1 MVLGKNFESCFF
13 IYLETFLFLGK
24 GDAAFMKKHLAA
36 VVTIF
41 ALCLSLPGCVAEE
54 AAEVIQEPALTEAV
68 PAEQN
73 LVRSKT
79 AVGNSFDEYIE
90 SEPFTSYSYDFTV
103 YDSNYMIT
111 AAPDETREGLTLTV
125 EDNTFGFSTFHVAP
139 PVSYSVALPYS
150 QEYASQVCTVIKSSD
165 EWNNYP
171 DLLKIDFY
179 LSNFEDESL
188 PYTVSRLYSILN
200 NQLVEVEV
208 YDTTGEFGKVTE
220 SAAKAF
226 YGDMNGEAV
235 SDEASVDTSEVN
247 LKDYFE
253 RMDYIPESY
262 LYQTEP
268 LKFMP
273 EPTIGEDTASGRLSA
288 VVVTYTLNPDDMT
301 MRRSFESVSMDN
313 VYFGY
318 AAHAVAGDIY
328 QYFIATSLN
337 VTDYE
342 NYIEIPVEGEDQSRY
357 FFKVDDPR
365 FHTVQELRDYVSGYF
380 SEELVDY
387 MFANAPQKYRDIDGE
402 LYTIL
407 GDGGYNETLG
417 KLTITDFV
425 WQDNTITYHTKQ
437 EKFNENHE
445 MSYIDGGDFV
455 IEIKD
460 DGSFI
465 VTKYRYPSL

>member
-1 MVLGKNFESCFF
+1 M
-13 IYLETFLFLGK
+13 
-24 GDAAFMKKHLAA
+24 
-36 VVTIF
+36 TII
-41 ALCLSLPGCVAEE
+41 ALCVSLSGCVAEE
-54 AAEVIQEPALTEAV
+54 AAEVIQETVLTEAA

-79 AVGNSFDEYIE
+79 GVGNSFDEYIE
-90 SEPFTSYSYDFTV
+90 SEPFTSYTYDFTV

-111 AAPDETREGLTLTV
+111 AAPDETMEGLTLTV

-139 PVSYSVALPYS
+139 PVNYSVALPYS

-165 EWNNYP
+165 DTSTYP

-179 LSNFEDESL
+179 LSNFEEDSL
-188 PYTVSRLYSILN
+188 PYTVSRLYSILG

-208 YDTTGEFGKVTE
+208 YDTTGAFAETADTAVNTAQLTE
-220 SAAKAF
+220 
-226 YGDMNGEAV
+226 DEAV
-235 SDEASVDTSEVN
+235 PTAE
-247 LKDYFE
+247 YFE
-253 RMDYIPESY
+253 KLDYIPESY

-273 EPTIGEDTASGRLSA
+273 APEVYEDSTGRLSA
-288 VVVTYTLNPDDMT
+288 EVVTYTLNPDDMT
-301 MRRSFESVSMDN
+301 MRRAYETVSTDN

-318 AAHAVAGDIY
+318 AAHAVAGNIY
-328 QYFIATSLN
+328 QYFIAPSLN
-337 VTDYE
+337 VADYE
-342 NYIEIPVEGEDQSRY
+342 NYVEIPTEGEEQSRY

-455 IEIKD
+455 IEFKD

>member
-1 MVLGKNFESCFF
+1 M
-13 IYLETFLFLGK
+13 
-24 GDAAFMKKHLAA
+24 
-36 VVTIF
+36 TII
-41 ALCLSLPGCVAEE
+41 ALCVSLSGCVAEE
-54 AAEVIQEPALTEAV
+54 AAEVIQETVLTEAA

-79 AVGNSFDEYIE
+79 GVGNSFDEYIE
-90 SEPFTSYSYDFTV
+90 SEPFTSYTYDFTV

-111 AAPDETREGLTLTV
+111 AAPDETMEGLTLTV

-139 PVSYSVALPYS
+139 PVNYSVALPYS

-165 EWNNYP
+165 DTSTYP

-179 LSNFEDESL
+179 LSNFEEDSL
-188 PYTVSRLYSILN
+188 PYTVSRLYSILG

-208 YDTTGEFGKVTE
+208 YDTTGAFAETADTAVNTAQLTE
-220 SAAKAF
+220 
-226 YGDMNGEAV
+226 DEAV
-235 SDEASVDTSEVN
+235 PTAE
-247 LKDYFE
+247 YFE
-253 RMDYIPESY
+253 KLDYIPESY

-273 EPTIGEDTASGRLSA
+273 APEVYEDSTGRLSA
-288 VVVTYTLNPDDMT
+288 EVVTYTLNPDDMT
-301 MRRSFESVSMDN
+301 MRRAYEPVSTDH

-318 AAHAVAGDIY
+318 AAHAVAGNIY
-328 QYFIATSLN
+328 QYFIAPSLN
-337 VTDYE
+337 VADYE
-342 NYIEIPVEGEDQSRY
+342 NYVEIPTEGEEQSRY

-455 IEIKD
+455 IEFKD

>member
-1 MVLGKNFESCFF
+1 
-13 IYLETFLFLGK
+13 
-24 GDAAFMKKHLAA
+24 MKKHLAA
-36 VVTIF
+36 AVTII
-41 ALCLSLPGCVAEE
+41 ALCAPLSGCVAEGPS
-54 AAEVIQEPALTEAV
+54 EVIQEPVLTEAV

-111 AAPDETREGLTLTV
+111 ATPDETREGLTLTV

-139 PVSYSVALPYS
+139 PVNYSVALPYS

-165 EWNNYP
+165 DINTYP

-179 LSNFEDESL
+179 LSNFEDGSL

-208 YDTTGEFGKVTE
+208 YDTTGLF
-220 SAAKAF
+220 
-226 YGDMNGEAV
+226 
-235 SDEASVDTSEVN
+235 DEATAAVAETQIEAEEAKLADEEAAPSVE
-247 LKDYFE
+247 YFE
-253 RMDYIPESY
+253 KLDYIPESY

-273 EPTIGEDTASGRLSA
+273 EPTIAINDETGQLSA
-288 VVVTYTLNPDDMT
+288 EVATYTLNPDDMT
-301 MRRSFESVSMDN
+301 MRRAFEPVSADT

-318 AAHAVAGDIY
+318 AAHAVAGYIY

-337 VTDYE
+337 VSDYE
-342 NYIEIPVEGEDQSRY
+342 NYIEIPVEGEEQSRY

-437 EKFNENHE
+437 EKFNENYE

>member
-1 MVLGKNFESCFF
+1 MKKRL
-13 IYLETFLFLGK
+13 
-24 GDAAFMKKHLAA
+24 AAFG
-36 VVTIF
+36 TIL
-41 ALCLSLPGCVAEE
+41 ALCLQLSGCAVEE
-54 AAEVIQEPALTEAV
+54 AAEVIQETTAEAV

-79 AVGNSFDEYIE
+79 AVGNSFDEYVE

-139 PVSYSVALPYS
+139 PANYSVALPYS

-165 EWNNYP
+165 DTNTYP

-200 NQLVEVEV
+200 NRLVEVEV
-208 YDTTGEFGKVTE
+208 YDTTGAFKKETAAAADTAK
-220 SAAKAF
+220 SA
-226 YGDMNGEAV
+226 GDEAV
-235 SDEASVDTSEVN
+235 PTVE
-247 LKDYFE
+247 YFE
-253 RMDYIPESY
+253 RLDYIPESY

-273 EPTIGEDTASGRLSA
+273 EPTINVTDDGQIFAT
-288 VVVTYTLNPDDMT
+288 VVTYTLNPDDMT
-301 MRRSFESVSMDN
+301 MRREYEALSTDN

-318 AAHAVAGDIY
+318 MAHAVAGYIY

-337 VTDYE
+337 VADYE
-342 NYIEIPVEGEDQSRY
+342 NYIEIPAEGEEQSRY
-357 FFKVDDPR
+357 YFKVDDPR
-365 FHTVQELRDYVSGYF
+365 FHTVQELRDYVSKYF
-380 SEELVDY
+380 SEELTDY
-387 MFANAPQKYRDIDGE
+387 MFANAPQRYRDIDGE

-407 GDGGYNETLG
+407 GDGGVNDSLG

-425 WQDNTITYHTKQ
+425 RQGDVITYHTKQ

-445 MSYIDGGDFV
+445 MSYIHGGDFV

>member
-1 MVLGKNFESCFF
+1 
-13 IYLETFLFLGK
+13 
-24 GDAAFMKKHLAA
+24 MKKFFAA
-36 VVTIF
+36 VGTVLAVCT
-41 ALCLSLPGCVAEE
+41 LLSGCAAEE
-54 AAEVIQEPALTEAV
+54 AAEVIQETVATEAGV
-68 PAEQN
+68 AEQN

-79 AVGNSFDEYIE
+79 AVGNSLDEYIE

-103 YDSNYMIT
+103 YDNNYMIT

-139 PVSYSVALPYS
+139 PVNYSVALPYS
-150 QEYASQVCTVIKSSD
+150 QEDASQVCTVIKSSD
-165 EWNNYP
+165 ETNTYP

-179 LSNFEDESL
+179 LSNFDNDTL

-208 YDTTGEFGKVTE
+208 YDTTGYLVKNEEAWVE
-220 SAAKAF
+220 SA
-226 YGDMNGEAV
+226 EAAPTN
-235 SDEASVDTSEVN
+235 EETASVEAIEADAEE
-247 LKDYFE
+247 YFE
-253 RMDYIPESY
+253 KLDYIPESY

-273 EPTIGEDTASGRLSA
+273 EPIVTTDSTTGQLSA
-288 VVVTYTLNPDDMT
+288 SVITYTLNPDDMT
-301 MRRSFESVSMDN
+301 MRREAEPVPTDS

-318 AAHAVAGDIY
+318 MAHAVAGNIY

-337 VTDYE
+337 VADYE
-342 NYIEIPVEGEDQSRY
+342 NYIEISAEGEEQSKY
-357 FFKVDDPR
+357 FFKVDDTR

-387 MFANAPQKYRDIDGE
+387 MFANAPQNYRDIDGE

-407 GDGGYNETLG
+407 GDGGVNETLG

-425 WQDNTITYHTKQ
+425 RQDNTITYHTKQ
-437 EKFNENHE
+437 EKYNENHE

-455 IEIKD
+455 IELRD
-460 DGSFI
+460 DNSFI

>member
-1 MVLGKNFESCFF
+1 
-13 IYLETFLFLGK
+13 
-24 GDAAFMKKHLAA
+24 MKKHLAA
-36 VVTIF
+36 ALTIL
-41 ALCLSLPGCVAEE
+41 ALCVPLSGCVAEE
-54 AAEVIQEPALTEAV
+54 AAEVIQETTVEAV

-79 AVGNSFDEYIE
+79 GVGNSFDEYIE

-139 PVSYSVALPYS
+139 PVNYSVALPYS
-150 QEYASQVCTVIKSSD
+150 QDYASQVCTVIKSSD
-165 EWNNYP
+165 DTSAYP

-179 LSNFEDESL
+179 LSNFEEDSL
-188 PYTVSRLYSILN
+188 PYTVSRLYSILG

-208 YDTTGEFGKVTE
+208 YDTTGAFNEAEET
-220 SAAKAF
+220 AKLA
-226 YGDMNGEAV
+226 
-235 SDEASVDTSEVN
+235 DEDVPTVE
-247 LKDYFE
+247 YFE
-253 RMDYIPESY
+253 RLEYIPESY

-273 EPTIGEDTASGRLSA
+273 APEVCEDSTGRLSA
-288 VVVTYTLNPDDMT
+288 KVVTYTLNPDDMT
-301 MRRSFESVSMDN
+301 MRRAYETISTDN

-318 AAHAVAGDIY
+318 MAHAVAGDIY

-337 VTDYE
+337 VADYE
-342 NYIEIPVEGEDQSRY
+342 NYIEIPTEGEEQSRY

-380 SEELVDY
+380 SEELTDY
-387 MFANAPQKYRDIDGE
+387 MFANAPQMYRDIDGE

-437 EKFNENHE
+437 EKFNENHDE

-455 IEIKD
+455 IEFRD

-465 VTKYRYPSL
+465 VKKYRYPSL

>member
-1 MVLGKNFESCFF
+1 
-13 IYLETFLFLGK
+13 
-24 GDAAFMKKHLAA
+24 MKKHLAA
-36 VVTIF
+36 ALTILAVCF
-41 ALCLSLPGCVAEE
+41 SLSGCVAEE
-54 AAEVIQEPALTEAV
+54 AAEVIQETVSTEAV

-111 AAPDETREGLTLTV
+111 AAPDETMEGLTLTV

-139 PVSYSVALPYS
+139 PANYSVALPYS

-179 LSNFEDESL
+179 LSNFEEDSL
-188 PYTVSRLYSILN
+188 PYTVSRLYSILGN
-200 NQLVEVEV
+200 RLVEVEV
-208 YDTTGEFGKVTE
+208 YDTTGLFDEATAVVTE
-220 SAAKAF
+220 TPTEAEKAKLA
-226 YGDMNGEAV
+226 DEEAV
-235 SDEASVDTSEVN
+235 PAVE
-247 LKDYFE
+247 YFE
-253 RMDYIPESY
+253 KLDYIPESY

-273 EPTIGEDTASGRLSA
+273 APAIAINDETGQLSA
-288 VVVTYTLNPDDMT
+288 EVVTYTLNPDDMT
-301 MRRSFESVSMDN
+301 MRRAFEPVSTDT

-318 AAHAVAGDIY
+318 AAHAVAGYIY

-342 NYIEIPVEGEDQSRY
+342 NYIEIPSESEEQSRY

-365 FHTVQELRDYVSGYF
+365 FHTVQELRDYVSKYF
-380 SEELVDY
+380 SEELTDY

-425 WQDNTITYHTKQ
+425 RQDNVITYHTKQ

-445 MSYIDGGDFV
+445 MSYIDGGDFI
-455 IEIKD
+455 IELRD

>member
-1 MVLGKNFESCFF
+1 MHIFTA
-13 IYLETFLFLGK
+13 ILFLGK
-24 GDAAFMKKHLAA
+24 GDAAFVKKHLAA
-36 VVTIF
+36 AMTII
-41 ALCLSLPGCVAEE
+41 ALCVSLSGCVAEE
-54 AAEVIQEPALTEAV
+54 AAEVIQETVLTEAV

-79 AVGNSFDEYIE
+79 GVGNSFDEYIE
-90 SEPFTSYSYDFTV
+90 SEPFTSYTYDFTV

-111 AAPDETREGLTLTV
+111 AAPDETMEGLTLTV

-139 PVSYSVALPYS
+139 PVNYSVALPYS
-150 QEYASQVCTVIKSSD
+150 QEYASQVCSVIKSSD
-165 EWNNYP
+165 DTSTYP

-179 LSNFEDESL
+179 LSNFEEDSL
-188 PYTVSRLYSILN
+188 PYTVSRLYSILG

-208 YDTTGEFGKVTE
+208 YDTTG
-220 SAAKAF
+220 AF
-226 YGDMNGEAV
+226 AETADTAVNTVKLAEDEAV
-235 SDEASVDTSEVN
+235 PTAE
-247 LKDYFE
+247 YFE
-253 RMDYIPESY
+253 KLDYIPESY

-273 EPTIGEDTASGRLSA
+273 APEVYEDSTGRLSA
-288 VVVTYTLNPDDMT
+288 NVVTYTLNPDDMT
-301 MRRSFESVSMDN
+301 MRRAYEAVSTDN
-313 VYFGY
+313 VYYGY
-318 AAHAVAGDIY
+318 MAHAIAGNIY

-337 VTDYE
+337 VADYE
-342 NYIEIPVEGEDQSRY
+342 NYIEIPTEGEEQSRY

-425 WQDNTITYHTKQ
+425 WQDNIITYHTKQ
-437 EKFNENHE
+437 EKFNENYE

-455 IEIKD
+455 IEFKD

>member
-1 MVLGKNFESCFF
+1 
-13 IYLETFLFLGK
+13 
-24 GDAAFMKKHLAA
+24 MKKFFAAA
-36 VVTIF
+36 VTVL
-41 ALCLSLPGCVAEE
+41 AVCAPLSGCAAEE
-54 AAEVIQEPALTEAV
+54 AAEVIQETVATEAE

-79 AVGNSFDEYIE
+79 AVGNSFDEYVE

-111 AAPDETREGLTLTV
+111 AAPDETMEGLTLTV
-125 EDNTFGFSTFHVAP
+125 EDNTFGFSTFHVDP
-139 PVSYSVALPYS
+139 PANYSVALPYS

-165 EWNNYP
+165 ETNTYP

-179 LSNFEDESL
+179 LSNFDNDSL
-188 PYTVSRLYSILN
+188 PYTVSRLYSILG

-208 YDTTGEFGKVTE
+208 YDTTGYLSEFDAAVT
-220 SAAKAF
+220 AAASPV
-226 YGDMNGEAV
+226 N
-235 SDEASVDTSEVN
+235 DETASTVAAEEE
-247 LKDYFE
+247 YFE
-253 RMDYIPESY
+253 RLDYIPESY

-273 EPTIGEDTASGRLSA
+273 EPIVTADETTGELSA
-288 VVVTYTLNPDDMT
+288 RVITYALNPDDMT
-301 MRRSFESVSMDN
+301 MRREVEPVPTDS

-318 AAHAVAGDIY
+318 MAHAVAGNIY

-337 VTDYE
+337 VTDYD
-342 NYIEIPVEGEDQSRY
+342 NFIEISSEGEEQSSY
-357 FFKVDDPR
+357 FFKVNDPR

-380 SEELVDY
+380 SEELADY

-407 GDGGYNETLG
+407 GDGGVDETLG

-425 WQDNTITYHTKQ
+425 RQDNVITYHTKQ
-437 EKFNENHE
+437 EKFNENYE
-445 MSYIDGGDFV
+445 MSYIDGGDFI
-455 IEIKD
+455 IELRD

-465 VTKYRYPSL
+465 VKKYRYPTL

>member
-1 MVLGKNFESCFF
+1 
-13 IYLETFLFLGK
+13 
-24 GDAAFMKKHLAA
+24 MKKYLA
-36 VVTIF
+36 VVGTII
-41 ALCLSLPGCVAEE
+41 AVCVSLSGCVAEE
-54 AAEVIQEPALTEAV
+54 AAEVIQETVVTEAV

-90 SEPFTSYSYDFTV
+90 SEPFTSYSYDFKV

-111 AAPDETREGLTLTV
+111 AAPDETMEGLTLTV

-139 PVSYSVALPYS
+139 PVNYSVALPYS

-165 EWNNYP
+165 DTAAYP

-179 LSNFEDESL
+179 LSNFENESL

-208 YDTTGEFGKVTE
+208 YDTTGEVVEAETSAEMDFVIEPTEEPVSEEEMKSSVEMDVTE
-220 SAAKAF
+220 
-226 YGDMNGEAV
+226 
-235 SDEASVDTSEVN
+235 
-247 LKDYFE
+247 YFE
-253 RMDYIPESY
+253 RLNYIPESY

-273 EPTIGEDTASGRLSA
+273 EPTIAESVNTGRLSA
-288 VVVTYTLNPDDMT
+288 NVVTYTLNPDDMT
-301 MRRSFESVSMDN
+301 MRRAYEPISTEN

-318 AAHAVAGDIY
+318 MAHAVAGSIY

-342 NYIEIPVEGEDQSRY
+342 NYVEIPVSGSDYNQY

-387 MFANAPQKYRDIDGE
+387 MFINAPQKYRDIDGE

-407 GDGGYNETLG
+407 GDGGFDDTLG

-425 WQDNTITYHTKQ
+425 RQDNIITYHTKQ
-437 EKFNENHE
+437 EKYNENHE

-455 IEIKD
+455 IELRE

-465 VTKYRYPSL
+465 VTKYRYPMYS

>member
-1 MVLGKNFESCFF
+1 
-13 IYLETFLFLGK
+13 
-24 GDAAFMKKHLAA
+24 MKKRLTYF
-36 VVTIF
+36 VLLGTISVICT
-41 ALCLSLPGCVAEE
+41 LLSGCTVEE
-54 AAEVIQEPALTEAV
+54 PPEVIPETTITEAV

-79 AVGNSFDEYIE
+79 AVGNSLDEYIE

-139 PVSYSVALPYS
+139 PENYSVALPYS

-165 EWNNYP
+165 DISTYP

-179 LSNFEDESL
+179 LSNFDNESL

-208 YDTTGEFGKVTE
+208 YDTTAEFEKAADTETDIEPEAVPLTEDELKSTVVAEVTE
-220 SAAKAF
+220 
-226 YGDMNGEAV
+226 
-235 SDEASVDTSEVN
+235 
-247 LKDYFE
+247 YFE
-253 RMDYIPESY
+253 KLDYIPESY
-262 LYQTEP
+262 LYQTEA

-273 EPTIGEDTASGRLSA
+273 EPTITENAETGKLSA
-288 VVVTYTLNPDDMT
+288 QVVTYTLNPDDMT
-301 MRRSFESVSMDN
+301 MRRAYETISTDN

-318 AAHAVAGDIY
+318 MAHAVAGNIY

-337 VTDYE
+337 VSD
-342 NYIEIPVEGEDQSRY
+342 NVNFHEIKLEGEEQSRY

-365 FHTVQELRDYVSGYF
+365 FHTVQELKDYVSRYF
-380 SEELVDY
+380 STELTEY

-407 GDGGYNETLG
+407 GDGGYNDTLG

-425 WQDNTITYHTKQ
+425 RQDNVITYHTKQ

-455 IEIKD
+455 IELQD
-460 DGSFI
+460 DGTFI

>member
-1 MVLGKNFESCFF
+1 
-13 IYLETFLFLGK
+13 
-24 GDAAFMKKHLAA
+24 MKKHLAA
-36 VVTIF
+36 AMTIF
-41 ALCLSLPGCVAEE
+41 ALCVPLSGCVAEE
-54 AAEVIQEPALTEAV
+54 AAEVIRETVLTEAA

-79 AVGNSFDEYIE
+79 GVGNSFDEYVE

-139 PVSYSVALPYS
+139 PVNYSVVLPYS

-188 PYTVSRLYSILN
+188 PYAVSRFYSILG

-208 YDTTGEFGKVTE
+208 YDTTGIFNEVT
-220 SAAKAF
+220 AAVAETPI
-226 YGDMNGEAV
+226 EAEEEKFTEEEIANAV
-235 SDEASVDTSEVN
+235 TADAEE
-247 LKDYFE
+247 YFE
-253 RMDYIPESY
+253 RLDYIPEIY

-273 EPTIGEDTASGRLSA
+273 EPTIAINDETGQLSA
-288 VVVTYTLNPDDMT
+288 EVVTYTLNPDDMT
-301 MRRSFESVSMDN
+301 MRRAFEPVSESN

-318 AAHAVAGDIY
+318 AAHAVAGNIY

-337 VTDYE
+337 VADYE
-342 NYIEIPVEGEDQSRY
+342 NYIEISAEGEEQSRY

-365 FHTVQELRDYVSGYF
+365 FHTVQELRDYVSKYF

-455 IEIKD
+455 IELRD
-460 DGSFI
+460 DGSVI

>member
-1 MVLGKNFESCFF
+1 M
-13 IYLETFLFLGK
+13 K
-24 GDAAFMKKHLAA
+24 GADAFMKKYFAA
-36 VVTIF
+36 VITII
-41 ALCLSLPGCVAEE
+41 AVYASLTGCAAEE
-54 AAEVIQEPALTEAV
+54 AAEIIEETTVSEAA
-68 PAEQN
+68 PDEQN

-90 SEPFTSYSYDFTV
+90 SEPFTSYSYDFKV

-111 AAPDETREGLTLTV
+111 AAPDETREGLNLTV

-139 PVSYSVALPYS
+139 PVNYSVALPYS

-165 EWNNYP
+165 DTNTYP

-179 LSNFEDESL
+179 LSSFEDDSL
-188 PYTVSRLYSILN
+188 PYTVSKLYSILN

-208 YDTTGEFGKVTE
+208 YDTTGFLEEQTGDDSEPAVEAAEVTLTDE
-220 SAAKAF
+220 ELANASAADAEEEK
-226 YGDMNGEAV
+226 E
-235 SDEASVDTSEVN
+235 
-247 LKDYFE
+247 YFE
-253 RMDYIPESY
+253 RLDYIPESY

-273 EPTIGEDTASGRLSA
+273 DPEVCENGNGRLSA
-288 VVVTYTLNPDDMT
+288 NVVTYTLNPDDMT
-301 MRRSFESVSMDN
+301 MRREYETISTDN
-313 VYFGY
+313 IYFGY
-318 AAHAVAGDIY
+318 MAHAVAGNIY

-337 VTDYE
+337 VADYE
-342 NYIEIPVEGEDQSRY
+342 NYIEISDEGEEQSSY

-365 FHTVQELRDYVSGYF
+365 FHTVQELRDYVIGYF
-380 SEELVDY
+380 SEDLADY

-407 GDGGYNETLG
+407 GDGGINETLG

-425 WQDNTITYHTKQ
+425 RQDNVITYHTKQ

-445 MSYIDGGDFV
+445 MSYIDGGDFT
-455 IEIKD
+455 IELKD

>member
-1 MVLGKNFESCFF
+1 MVLDKKNGF
-13 IYLETFLFLGK
+13 IYLGK
-24 GDAAFMKKHLAA
+24 GVAEFMKKYLA
-36 VVTIF
+36 VIVTII
-41 ALCLSLPGCVAEE
+41 AICIPLSGCAAEE
-54 AAEVIQEPALTEAV
+54 AAEVIQETTSAEAV

-79 AVGNSFDEYIE
+79 VVGNSFDEYIE
-90 SEPFTSYSYDFTV
+90 SEPFTSYSYDFKV
-103 YDSNYMIT
+103 YDSNYIIT

-139 PVSYSVALPYS
+139 PVNYSVALPYS

-165 EWNNYP
+165 DTATYP

-179 LSNFEDESL
+179 LSNFENDTL

-208 YDTTGEFGKVTE
+208 YDTTGFLLQSADTAEMTAVEADEVRLTE
-220 SAAKAF
+220 EEIASIAETTA
-226 YGDMNGEAV
+226 EV
-235 SDEASVDTSEVN
+235 DE
-247 LKDYFE
+247 YFE
-253 RMDYIPESY
+253 RLDYIPESY

-273 EPTIGEDTASGRLSA
+273 APEVSEDSTGQLSA
-288 VVVTYTLNPDDMT
+288 TVVTYNLNPDDMT
-301 MRRSFESVSMDN
+301 MRRVYEPVSTDN

-318 AAHAVAGDIY
+318 MAHAVAGNIY

-337 VTDYE
+337 VADYE
-342 NYIEIPVEGEDQSRY
+342 NYIEIPVEGEEQIRY

-380 SEELVDY
+380 SAELVDY
-387 MFANAPQKYRDIDGE
+387 MFANAPQQYRDIDGE

-407 GDGGYNETLG
+407 GDGGINETLG

-425 WQDNTITYHTKQ
+425 RQDNVITYHTKQ

-445 MSYIDGGDFV
+445 MSYIDGGDFI
-455 IEIKD
+455 IELKD
-460 DGSFI
+460 DGAFI

>member
-1 MVLGKNFESCFF
+1 
-13 IYLETFLFLGK
+13 
-24 GDAAFMKKHLAA
+24 MKKYLAVIGTILA
-36 VVTIF
+36 VCIP
-41 ALCLSLPGCVAEE
+41 LSGCAAEE
-54 AAEVIQEPALTEAV
+54 AAEVIQETAATEAV

-111 AAPDETREGLTLTV
+111 AAPDETSEGLTLTV

-139 PVSYSVALPYS
+139 PANYSVALPYS

-165 EWNNYP
+165 DTSTYP

-179 LSNFEDESL
+179 LSNFEDDTL

-208 YDTTGEFGKVTE
+208 YDTTGGFEAANGTVYDGYTAEAGVTSISE
-220 SAAKAF
+220 DKQEV
-226 YGDMNGEAV
+226 NVVIE
-235 SDEASVDTSEVN
+235 SDE
-247 LKDYFE
+247 YFE
-253 RMDYIPESY
+253 RLDYIPESY

-273 EPTIGEDTASGRLSA
+273 EPTINIDNETGKLSA
-288 VVVTYTLNPDDMT
+288 TVVTYTLNPDDMT
-301 MRRSFESVSMDN
+301 MRRAYEPVSTDN

-318 AAHAVAGDIY
+318 MTHAIAGNIY

-342 NYIEIPVEGEDQSRY
+342 NYIEISVEGEEQSRY

-387 MFANAPQKYRDIDGE
+387 MFVNAPQKYRDIDGE

-407 GDGGYNETLG
+407 GDGGINETLG

-425 WQDNTITYHTKQ
+425 RQDNVITYHTKQ
-437 EKFNENHE
+437 EKYNENHE
-445 MSYIDGGDFV
+445 MSYIDGGDFI
-455 IEIKD
+455 IELRD

>member
-1 MVLGKNFESCFF
+1 
-13 IYLETFLFLGK
+13 
-24 GDAAFMKKHLAA
+24 MKKYLAA
-36 VVTIF
+36 IGTIL
-41 ALCLSLPGCVAEE
+41 AVCVLLSGCTAEE
-54 AAEVIQEPALTEAV
+54 ASEVIQETAVEEAV

-90 SEPFTSYSYDFTV
+90 SEPFTSYSYDFKV

-111 AAPDETREGLTLTV
+111 AAPDETMEGLNLTV
-125 EDNTFGFSTFHVAP
+125 EDNTFGYSTFHVSP
-139 PVSYSVALPYS
+139 PVNYSVALPYS

-165 EWNNYP
+165 DTTTYP

-179 LSNFEDESL
+179 LSNFEKEDL

-208 YDTTGEFGKVTE
+208 YDTTGEAVEAEAFADTNLTVAPTE
-220 SAAKAF
+220 
-226 YGDMNGEAV
+226 EAV
-235 SDEASVDTSEVN
+235 SEEELKSYAEMEATE
-247 LKDYFE
+247 YFE
-253 RMDYIPESY
+253 RLDYIPESY

-273 EPTIGEDTASGRLSA
+273 EPTISESANTGRLSA
-288 VVVTYTLNPDDMT
+288 NVVTYTLNPDDMT
-301 MRRSFESVSMDN
+301 MRRAYEPISTEN

-318 AAHAVAGDIY
+318 MAHAVAGNIY

-337 VTDYE
+337 VADYE
-342 NYIEIPVEGEDQSRY
+342 NYVEVSVSGSDYNQY

-387 MFANAPQKYRDIDGE
+387 MFINAPQKYRDIDGE

-407 GDGGYNETLG
+407 GDGGIDETLG

-425 WQDNTITYHTKQ
+425 RQDDIITYHTKQ

-455 IEIKD
+455 IELRE

>member
-1 MVLGKNFESCFF
+1 
-13 IYLETFLFLGK
+13 
-24 GDAAFMKKHLAA
+24 MKKHLAA
-36 VVTIF
+36 VLAII
-41 ALCLSLPGCVAEE
+41 AICAPLSGCVAEE
-54 AAEVIQEPALTEAV
+54 AAKVIQETVLTETA
-68 PAEQN
+68 PEQN

-125 EDNTFGFSTFHVAP
+125 EDNTFGFSTYHVTP
-139 PVSYSVALPYS
+139 PANYSVALPYS

-165 EWNNYP
+165 ETHTYP

-179 LSNFEDESL
+179 LSNFEEDSL
-188 PYTVSRLYSILN
+188 PYTVSRLYSIVEPG

-208 YDTTGEFGKVTE
+208 FDTTGAFETAGGLEYDDYSSLTKDGE
-220 SAAKAF
+220 SAADA
-226 YGDMNGEAV
+226 E
-235 SDEASVDTSEVN
+235 
-247 LKDYFE
+247 YFE
-253 RMDYIPESY
+253 RLDYIPESY

-273 EPTIGEDTASGRLSA
+273 APEVYEDSAGRLSA
-288 VVVTYTLNPDDMT
+288 KVVTYTLNPDDMT
-301 MRRSFESVSMDN
+301 MRRAYEPLSTDN
-313 VYFGY
+313 VYYGY
-318 AAHAVAGDIY
+318 MAHAVAGDIY

-337 VTDYE
+337 VSDYE
-342 NYIEIPVEGEDQSRY
+342 NYIEIPAENGEQSRY

-380 SEELVDY
+380 SEELADY

-407 GDGGYNETLG
+407 GDGGYDDTLG

-437 EKFNENHE
+437 EKFNENRE
-445 MSYIDGGDFV
+445 MSYIDGGDFI
-455 IEIKD
+455 IEFRD